1 MLRLLH
7 AQCIFTHPNPFGQR
21 GVWMTEKFGHKWV
34 EQAAQD
40 GGFEVSECLSSV
52 GAALSATGQGNYLN
66 TKWITFHLMH
76 NEISFKN
83 IIVYNETAILSQ
95 RLPKCNRNIGL
106 KNCFSNW

>member
-21 GVWMTEKFGHKWV
+21 GVWMSEKFEHKWV

-52 GAALSATGQGNYLN
+52 GATLSATGTGKLFEYKVDYFPFNAQ
-66 TKWITFHLMH
+66 
-76 NEISFKN
+76 
-83 IIVYNETAILSQ
+83 
-95 RLPKCNRNIGL
+95 
-106 KNCFSNW
+106 